1 MMKPLTILSGMIMT
15 LALPMT
21 AKAENISDVSVND
34 TSRVVDLDE
43 VIVVA
48 QPKEVARLRVQPVS
62 SSVFDTKEMDRVGVK
77 DLRQLSDYVPS
88 FAMPQYG
95 SRLTS
100 AMYMRGL
107 GSRISNTAV
116 GIYYDNIPLLSP
128 GMFNSHFYMLD
139 RVDIVRG
146 AQGTLYGANSEGGI
160 VRLYSK
166 DPMHYEGTDVNAG
179 MGNNFTRHV
188 ELAHFHRP
196 SKKLAFS
203 VAGFYNGQNG
213 FFNNQNLN
221 KKADKMNEAGAK
233 VRLMWKPSS
242 QLTFD
247 LTSDYQ
253 FTMQNGFPYGNYNVA
268 DEWADMPSTTFLPS
282 YRRNMVN
289 TGLGVSYNMGSM
301 LLSSNTSY
309 QFLNDKMLMDIDYK
323 AVDNMK
329 LVQRQKMQAATEEL
343 TLRST
348 TDGFWKHS
356 TGLFVSRQ
364 WLRTRANVTFG
375 QGILGPIA
383 NAIETAM
390 KNAIQNGIKN
400 SFLEQ
405 MKQGIIQNMLN
416 GGLSQAAA
424 EAAAETAIA
433 SETSQE
439 AALLAAQ
446 SAVDAMGVTMSA
458 EMAVPNTFHQPIT
471 NMAVY
476 HESNF
481 SITPS
486 LVATLGLRFDHTK
499 AEVDYDSYGFMALT
513 GGTANAIATYTLSS
527 HILNNHSTTFNQLLP
542 KFGLTYTIDSNNS
555 NIYAAVSKGYMAGGY
570 NIQLFSD
577 ILQADLNDPVAQ
589 QQAQR
594 GDVEIDHTAQ
604 DYADIENAITYEP
617 EESWNYEAGVHLNLY
632 DNRLHLDATT
642 FYTQLRN
649 QQLSVMAPNYGFG
662 RMTVNAGKSSTCGL
676 ELALRGQAVDN
687 HLSWGA
693 TYSFT
698 RATFREYKDTQA
710 DGTVIDYKDNKIPY
724 VPAHAFSAI
733 ADYRFDVKG
742 NAMLR
747 SITLGANVTGQGK
760 TYWDDANTA
769 SQGFYALLGAHALMD
784 LGSLTVDIWA
794 RNITNTKYC
803 TFAMPFSGAY
813 IGQRGL
819 PLQYGINLKLHL

>member
-1 MMKPLTILSGMIMT
+1 MMKPLTILSGIILT

-21 AKAENISDVSVND
+21 AQAENVSDVTVND

-43 VIVVA
+43 VVVVA
-48 QPKEVARLRVQPVS
+48 QPKDVARLRLQPVS
-62 SSVFDTKEMDRVGVK
+62 SSVFDTKEMNRVGVR
-77 DLRQLSDYVPS
+77 DLRQLADYVPS

-107 GSRISNTAV
+107 GSRISNSAV
-116 GIYYDNIPLLSP
+116 GIYYDNIPLLSS
-128 GMFNSHFYMLD
+128 GMYNSHFYMLD
-139 RVDIVRG
+139 RVDILRG

-160 VRLYSK
+160 VRIYSK

-179 MGNNFTRHV
+179 MGNNFTRHA

-196 SKKLAFS
+196 SEQLAFS

-213 FFNNQNLN
+213 FLNNQNLN
-221 KKADKMNEAGAK
+221 KKADKLNEAGAK
-233 VRLMWKPSS
+233 VRLMWKPTTR
-242 QLTFD
+242 LTFD

-253 FTMQNGFPYGNYNVA
+253 FTLQNGFPYGNYNVA

-289 TGLGVSYNMGSM
+289 TGLGVSYDMGSL

-309 QFLNDKMLMDIDYK
+309 QFLNDKMLMDVDYK
-323 AVDNMK
+323 AADNMK
-329 LVQRQKMQAATEEL
+329 LVQRQKMQAVTEEL

-348 TDGFWKHS
+348 TDGFWRHS

-364 WLRTRANVTFG
+364 WLRTRADVTFG

-390 KNAIQNGIKN
+390 KNAMVSAFTGRFIA
-400 SFLEQ
+400 
-405 MKQGIIQNMLN
+405 QGLPPNAAT
-416 GGLSQAAA
+416 AAA
-424 EAAAETAIA
+424 
-433 SETSQE
+433 Q
-439 AALLAAQ
+439 Q
-446 SAVDAMGVTMSA
+446 AVEGMGVTMSA

-471 NMAVY
+471 NMAAY

-481 SITPS
+481 AITPS
-486 LVATLGLRFDHTK
+486 LTATLGLRFDHTK
-499 AEVDYDSYGFMALT
+499 AEVDYDSYGYMALT

-542 KFGLTYTIDSNNS
+542 KFGLTYAIDDNNS

-604 DYADIENAITYEP
+604 DYADIEDAITYKP
-617 EESWNYEAGVHLNLY
+617 EESWNYEAGVHLNLFG
-632 DNRLHLDATT
+632 NRLHLDATT

-676 ELALRGQAVDN
+676 ELALRGQAADN

-698 RATFREYKDTQA
+698 RATFREYKETQA
-710 DGTVIDYKDNKIPY
+710 DGTVTDYKDNKIPY

-742 NAMLR
+742 DAVLR

-769 SQGFYALLGAHALMD
+769 SQGFYALLGAHALVD
-784 LGSLTVDIWA
+784 LGSLTIDFWG
-794 RNITNTKYC
+794 RNLTNTKYC
-803 TFAMPFSGAY
+803 SFAMPYSGAY

-819 PLQYGINLKLHL
+819 PLQYGIDLKLHL